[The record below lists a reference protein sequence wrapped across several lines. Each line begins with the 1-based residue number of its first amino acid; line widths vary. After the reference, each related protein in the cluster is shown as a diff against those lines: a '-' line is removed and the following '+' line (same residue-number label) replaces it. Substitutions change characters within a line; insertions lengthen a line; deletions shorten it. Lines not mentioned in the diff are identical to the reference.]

1 MCRIFAFFF
10 ILSSSVFTA
19 DVVTDLASAGP
30 SSGIDTDRVI
40 KVSGKE
46 QKRHYLVEEVES
58 RSSSFENF
66 VAEFDVKF
74 NTIEKGQPK
83 EYMFTG
89 QAQGFKQG
97 FIKVAISYGPIEI
110 ITFGLS
116 PKDVV
121 FKLARDNEAYVG
133 TLQEA
138 QDGKKICKIL
148 SSDLCGLQMFFPEVW
163 DPKANCRFARYESGK
178 NVIYVCSRNGSGVK
192 PVKKVCLKFEKGET
206 VIEKI
211 VRYDDQGNVAGII
224 SYSGYQPMTIDGKN
238 YLLPSVLSLKV
249 DENDHFVFTLKENRV
264 RFNKPGA
271 KPSDTRVIPS
281 ESNSVL
287 KFSDMR

>member
-1 MCRIFAFFF
+1 MSRIFTLFF
-10 ILSSSVFTA
+10 ILCSSSFA
-19 DVVTDLASAGP
+19 LDVATVG
-30 SSGIDTDRVI
+30 SSGGVDVDRTIRVTE
-40 KVSGKE
+40 KAP
-46 QKRHYLVEEVES
+46 KRKDLVDEIES

-66 VAEFDVKF
+66 TAEFDVKF
-74 NTIEKGQPK
+74 DTLEKGQPK
-83 EYMFTG
+83 EYLLSG

-121 FKLARDNEAYVG
+121 FKLSRDNEAYVG

-138 QDGKKICKIL
+138 QEGKKICKIL
-148 SSDLCGLQMFFPEVW
+148 SSDLCGLQMFFPEAW
-163 DPKANCRFARYESGK
+163 DPKANCRYVRYENGR
-178 NVIYVCSRNGSGVK
+178 NVIYVCFKDGQTVR
-192 PVKKVCLKFEKGET
+192 PIKKVCLKFENGQR

-211 VRYDDQGNVAGII
+211 VRYDDYGNVSGII
-224 SYSGYQPMTIDGKN
+224 SYSNYKSITIDGKEC
-238 YLLPSVLSLKV
+238 LLPSVLSLKV

-281 ESNSVL
+281 ESNDVK
-287 KFSDMR
+287 KFSEMR

>member
-1 MCRIFAFFF
+1 VDRTIH
-10 ILSSSVFTA
+10 
-19 DVVTDLASAGP
+19 VTEKAP
-30 SSGIDTDRVI
+30 
-40 KVSGKE
+40 
-46 QKRHYLVEEVES
+46 KRNHLVDKIES
-58 RSSSFENF
+58 RSSSFDNF

-74 NTIEKGQPK
+74 NTMEKGQPK
-83 EYMFTG
+83 EYVLTG

-138 QDGKKICKIL
+138 QEGKKICKIL
-148 SSDLCGLQMFFPEVW
+148 SSDLCGLQMFFPEAW
-163 DPKANCRFARYESGK
+163 DPKANCRFARLENGK
-178 NVIYVCSRNGSGVK
+178 NVIYVCSRDDSGVK
-192 PVKKVCLKFEKGET
+192 PIKKVCLKSENGESI
-206 VIEKI
+206 IEKI
-211 VRYDDQGNVAGII
+211 IRYDNQGNVAGII

-238 YLLPSVLSLKV
+238 YLLPSVLSLRV

-271 KPSDTRVIPS
+271 KPSDTRVMPS
-281 ESNSVL
+281 ESNDVR
-287 KFSDMR
+287 KFSEMR